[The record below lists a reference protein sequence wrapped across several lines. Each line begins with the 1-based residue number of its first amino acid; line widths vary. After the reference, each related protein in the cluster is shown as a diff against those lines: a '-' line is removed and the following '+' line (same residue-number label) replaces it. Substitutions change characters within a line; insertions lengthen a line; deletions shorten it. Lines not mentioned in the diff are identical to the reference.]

1 MREEGDEARAPRV
14 SGWERRRA
22 RKRAGWATKQSWAGL
37 QAMARGRGENQGG
50 TGRLH
55 WKTGRSENNWKG
67 GLAASFSFLFFPI
80 SISSLKQANTF
91 EFKPGFESKHPKT
104 MHRHEC
110 YTHTTIYL
118 I

>member
-1 MREEGDEARAPRV
+1 VSATGSGGAR
-14 SGWERRRA
+14 GY
-22 RKRAGWATKQSWAGL
+22 RAGWAAGATGL
-37 QAMARGRGENQGG
+37 DAGGDERTRGRDQGPREDFAVLG
-50 TGRLH
+50 QQA
-55 WKTGRSENNWKG
+55 N
-67 GLAASFSFLFFPI
+67 GLGSSLLFFPI

-110 YTHTTIYL
+110 HTHTIIYL